1 MSSEHAGHS
10 AEGSSFP
17 EGGGPAERLRFLLRY
32 AVLAPSRHNTQPW
45 LFEVEGDEVRLFADA
60 TRALPA
66 ADPDGRQLLMAC
78 GAALV
83 NLRVAAQHFGH
94 TISVEVLPGHR
105 ADGLVARVRLEE
117 RWASTPDA
125 EAMFHAIPLR
135 RTNRLPLDGREPP
148 EGLLTALLR
157 EARRERVSLRAVE
170 ERGRRAVSEIVA
182 EGDRLQWASGRF
194 RAELAA
200 WTRSNSS
207 SRPDGMPG
215 YSFGMSDAA
224 AFVHPLAVRFA
235 GAGRAEADRDRRR
248 AFGTKALLVLSTP
261 GDAQAEWIAAGEALQ
276 RVLLRATCAGLYA
289 SYFSQVIELPDMRLR
304 LREAIGE
311 RGVPQIMFRL
321 GYGLEVRAP
330 PRRPVDDVL
339 RGFDATP
346 ARPQPLALCAP
357 PAPPPGPGAAT
368 GARPA
373 VAQPGSAA
381 PIR

>member
-1 MSSEHAGHS
+1 MRREHAGHP
-10 AEGSSFP
+10 AEGGFR
-17 EGGGPAERLRFLLRY
+17 EGDGAADRLRSLLRY

-45 LFEVEGDEVRLFADA
+45 IFEIEGDEVRVFADA
-60 TRALPA
+60 SRALPA

-94 TISVEVLPGHR
+94 TLSVETMPAHR

-117 RWASTPDA
+117 RWASTPEA
-125 EAMFHAIPLR
+125 EAMFRAIPLR

-148 EGLLTALLR
+148 DGLLTALLR
-157 EARRERVSLRAVE
+157 EARREHVSLRVVE
-170 ERGRRAVSEIVA
+170 ERERRAVSEIVA

-207 SRPDGMPG
+207 SRQDGLPG
-215 YSFGMSDAA
+215 YSYGMSDAA

-235 GAGRAEADRDRRR
+235 GTGRAEADRDRRR
-248 AFGTKALLVLSTP
+248 AIGTKALLVLSTP
-261 GDAQAEWIAAGEALQ
+261 DDAEAGWIAAGEALQ

-289 SYFSQVIELPDMRLR
+289 SYFSQVIELPDLRHR

-311 RGVPQIMFRL
+311 RGAPQIMFRL

-330 PRRPVDDVL
+330 PRRPVEGVL
-339 RGFDATP
+339 RAFAATP
-346 ARPQPLALCAP
+346 ARPQPLALRAP
-357 PAPPPGPGAAT
+357 PLALPRPG
-368 GARPA
+368 
-373 VAQPGSAA
+373 
-381 PIR
+381 IL